1 MIRWMQEKQNLWQFE
16 ADVEAR
22 IVAYLADNYPP
33 AENQRR
39 AAIPPELMPPN
50 PYSPVPNDEEQQ

>member
-16 ADVEAR
+16 PDVESR
-22 IVAYLADNYPP
+22 IVAWLAETYPP
-33 AENQRR
+33 SADRRR

-50 PYSPVPNDEEQQ
+50 PFAPDKTAPE